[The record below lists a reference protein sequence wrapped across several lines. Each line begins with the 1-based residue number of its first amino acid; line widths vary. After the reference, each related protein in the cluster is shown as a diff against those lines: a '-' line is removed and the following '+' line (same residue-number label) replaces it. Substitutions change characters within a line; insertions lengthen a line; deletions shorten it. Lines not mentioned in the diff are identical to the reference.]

1 MFDGDAVKGVLINL
15 FSNVIKFSS
24 STKVIELRLKQI
36 PGAIQLIVADRGV
49 GIPADELPN
58 IFNRFYRVKNSSDI
72 DVRGSGL
79 GLTLV
84 KHVIDAHGWQI
95 DVDSIQGQGTTF
107 SITVPTNPE
116 YKKVS

>member
-1 MFDGDAVKGVLINL
+1 
-15 FSNVIKFSS
+15 
-24 STKVIELRLKQI
+24 
-36 PGAIQLIVADRGV
+36 
-49 GIPADELPN
+49 
-58 IFNRFYRVKNSSDI
+58 VKNSSDI